1 MKRNALCSTLLLGL
15 FLLPAAALAK
25 PAVTLSVTAEKEVTT
40 VANGKKVTKLVP
52 ATKIAPNEV
61 IVYTVHYA
69 NKGDETATNAVIDDP
84 IPKGTAYIPGSAQ
97 KDVSE
102 PFFSIDNGK
111 TYNRPTL
118 LTYETKL
125 PDGKVERRVASSG
138 RYTNIR
144 WTIKEIPAGSE
155 GSLKFKVRVK

>member
-1 MKRNALCSTLLLGL
+1 MKRSTLCSTILLGIS
-15 FLLPAAALAK
+15 LLPAVAFAK
-25 PAVTLSVTAEKEVTT
+25 PEVTLSVTAEKEVTT
-40 VANGKKVTKLVP
+40 VTNGKKATKLVP
-52 ATKIAPNEV
+52 ATKISPNEV

-84 IPKGTAYIPGSAQ
+84 IPKGTVYIPGSAQ
-97 KDVSE
+97 KDLSE

-125 PDGKVERRVASSG
+125 PDGKVERHVASSS